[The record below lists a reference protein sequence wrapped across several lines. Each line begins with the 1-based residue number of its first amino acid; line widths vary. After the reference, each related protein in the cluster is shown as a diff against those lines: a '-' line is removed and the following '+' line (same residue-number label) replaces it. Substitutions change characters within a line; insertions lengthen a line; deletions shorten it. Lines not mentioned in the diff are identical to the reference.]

1 MANVNMKLIN
11 KPNKIIGVINQ
22 LRYAWIDNKKNM
34 EKAYDRLEW
43 SFVYKELQAFH
54 FPPNLI

>member
-22 LRYAWIDNKKNM
+22 LRYAGIDNKKNM

-43 SFVYKELQAFH
+43 SFVYKVLQAFH

>member
-1 MANVNMKLIN
+1 MAKVNMKLIN

-22 LRYAWIDNKKNM
+22 LRYSGIDNKKNM

-43 SFVYKELQAFH
+43 SFVYKVLQAFH